1 MKTNEE
7 LKAMTHDELVEYAEK
22 LQKDLKSSRDSTLF
36 YSEEKNKIEKKFDN
50 FKNLVKSLVVLV
62 DLFLWVIENR

>member
-22 LQKDLKSSRDSTLF
+22 LQKDLKSLRDSTLF

-62 DLFLWVIENR
+62 D

>member
-36 YSEEKNKIEKKFDN
+36 YSEEKKKIEKKFDN

-62 DLFLWVIENR
+62 D

>member
-7 LKAMTHDELVEYAEK
+7 LKAMTHDELVEYAEE
-22 LQKDLKSSRDSTLF
+22 LQTDLKSSRSSLTF
-36 YSEEKNKIEKKFDN
+36 YCEEKNKIEKKFDN

-62 DLFLWVIENR
+62 D

>member
-7 LKAMTHDELVEYAEK
+7 LKAMTHDELVVYAEE
-22 LQKDLKSSRDSTLF
+22 LQKDLKSSRSSLTF
-36 YSEEKNKIEKKFDN
+36 YCEEKNKIEKKFDN

-62 DLFLWVIENR
+62 D

>member
-7 LKAMTHDELVEYAEK
+7 LKDMTQDELVEYAEK

-50 FKNLVKSLVVLV
+50 FKNMVKSLVVLV
-62 DLFLWVIENR
+62 D

>member
-7 LKAMTHDELVEYAEK
+7 LKAMTQDELVEYAEK

-62 DLFLWVIENR
+62 D